1 MIGNATT
8 FIEFFVNLWK
18 VYKNEALFLSTK
30 YGVKAYGKYF
40 PDKVA
45 DEKLKAIGFY
55 TDADGGKAHFASKA
69 TCSIQMILAG

>member
-1 MIGNATT
+1 MIGNAIT

-18 VYKNEALFLSTK
+18 VYKNEASFLSTK
-30 YGVKAYGKYF
+30 YGVKAHGKYF

-45 DEKLKAIGFY
+45 DEKLDAIGFY
-55 TDADGGKAHFASKA
+55 SNADGGKAHFPGKA

>member
-1 MIGNATT
+1 MIGNAIT

-30 YGVKAYGKYF
+30 YGVKAHGEYF

-45 DEKLKAIGFY
+45 DEKLNAFGF
-55 TDADGGKAHFASKA
+55 
-69 TCSIQMILAG
+69 